1 MIEQL
6 NDINRLKKI
15 LDLTKKQLSSS
26 YFKLPSLEEDKA
38 RVEVM
43 KDQLEQ
49 MIVEKEKEIEQFEKQ
64 YGEKYGNQN

>member
-15 LDLTKKQLSSS
+15 LDLTEKQLSSS

-43 KDQLEQ
+43 RDQLEQ
-49 MIVEKEKEIEQFEKQ
+49 MIVEKEKEIEQFEKHN
-64 YGEKYGNQN
+64 GE

>member
-15 LDLTKKQLSSS
+15 LDLTEKQLSSS

-43 KDQLEQ
+43 RDQLKQ
-49 MIVEKEKEIEQFEKQ
+49 MIVEKEKEIEQFEKHN
-64 YGEKYGNQN
+64 GE

>member
-49 MIVEKEKEIEQFEKQ
+49 MIVEKEKEIEQFEKHN
-64 YGEKYGNQN
+64 GE

>member
-6 NDINRLKKI
+6 NDISRLKKI

-49 MIVEKEKEIEQFEKQ
+49 MIVEKEKEVAQFEKQ
-64 YGEKYGNQN
+64 CGENNV